1 MGDHEPPRRE
11 LATRKAKWA
20 QALARSLGAAGVTP
34 NTISIA
40 SLAFA
45 TIAGFALW
53 RSGDATGSLRVICLL
68 GAAACIQLRLL
79 CNLLDGLVA
88 IEGGKRTPYGEL
100 FNDAPDRFADLI
112 VFVGAGYGLP
122 FIWGRDLGWLAG
134 ALAVLTAYVRLLG
147 GTMGTRQYF
156 IGPMAKQHRMA
167 VMTVACML
175 ATLEPLVG
183 WNGYVIVAALTL
195 VIAGSIVTFARRTV
209 LIVRDASAR

>member
-20 QALARSLGAAGVTP
+20 QALARTLGAAGVAP

-45 TIAGFALW
+45 AFAGLALW
-53 RSGDATGSLRVICLL
+53 RSGDASGSARVLWLL
-68 GAAACIQLRLL
+68 GAAAGIQLRLL
-79 CNLLDGLVA
+79 CNLLDGMVA
-88 IEGGKRTPYGEL
+88 IEGGHRTRYGEL

-112 VFVGAGYGLP
+112 IFVGAGYALP
-122 FIWGRDLGWLAG
+122 FLWGRDLGWLAG
-134 ALAVLTAYVRLLG
+134 VLSVLTAYIRLLG

-167 VMTVACML
+167 VMTVACVL
-175 ATLEPLVG
+175 ATFEPLVG
-183 WNGYVIVAALTL
+183 RNGYAISAALAI
-195 VIAGSIVTFARRTV
+195 VVVGAIVTFARRTIS
-209 LIVRDASAR
+209 IVRDVSAR